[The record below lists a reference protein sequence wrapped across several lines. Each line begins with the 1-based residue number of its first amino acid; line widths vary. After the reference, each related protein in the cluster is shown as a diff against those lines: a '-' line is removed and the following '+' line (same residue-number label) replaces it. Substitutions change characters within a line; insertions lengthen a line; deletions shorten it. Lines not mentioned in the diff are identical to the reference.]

1 MAPFSWLSNT
11 LSVFRN
17 KEERSS
23 FSTAVDEVLSFVV
36 AASKASK
43 ASTRVSK
50 SKSSKRP
57 LNEYFKLMLDAKKKG
72 LDSFKYKGSV
82 YKGRKHETL
91 GMVYKKA

>member
-1 MAPFSWLSNT
+1 MRRASKASKVRRA
-11 LSVFRN
+11 SKASKVR
-17 KEERSS
+17 R
-23 FSTAVDEVLSFVV
+23 
-36 AASKASK
+36 ASKASK

-72 LDSFKYKGSV
+72 LDSFKYKGSL

>member
-1 MAPFSWLSNT
+1 MRRASKASKVRRA
-11 LSVFRN
+11 SKVR
-17 KEERSS
+17 K
-23 FSTAVDEVLSFVV
+23 
-36 AASKASK
+36 ASKASK
-43 ASTRVSK
+43 ASNVRRSMRKSSTRVSK

-72 LDSFKYKGSV
+72 LDSFKYKGSL